1 MKTINASNK
10 TLGKYFD
17 AIYGAINASNRADNE
32 TDGTTEKALEL
43 VTRDNRLFEV
53 CKEFTDFCGLSN
65 DGAVIPAKQLLNACN
80 KRVTSWKA
88 EKKKEDEKTDD
99 KKEDEKTD
107 NKKKTFQAVS
117 GATFRKWVKEYMY
130 EHMGV
135 EFVAP
140 VKEKKVKTER
150 VNADELAAFRAW
162 KAEQK

>member
-17 AIYGAINASNRADNE
+17 SIYGAINASNRADNE
-32 TDGTTEKALEL
+32 TDGTTEKAFEL
-43 VTRDNRLFEV
+43 VTRDARLFEV

-65 DGAVIPAKQLLNACN
+65 DGAIIPAKQLLNACN
-80 KRVTSWKA
+80 KRVTSL
-88 EKKKEDEKTDD
+88 KKDKDTGDKEFK
-99 KKEDEKTD
+99 
-107 NKKKTFQAVS
+107 AVS